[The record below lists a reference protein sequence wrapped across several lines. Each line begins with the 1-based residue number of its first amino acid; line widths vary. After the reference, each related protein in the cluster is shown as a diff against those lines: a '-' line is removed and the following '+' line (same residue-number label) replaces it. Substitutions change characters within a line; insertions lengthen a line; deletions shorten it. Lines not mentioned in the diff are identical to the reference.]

1 MTWNNTG
8 CLNSE
13 KWTTASQKVVIWL
26 FPCSVFGFLLV
37 FGLDETHRHSAIYK
51 VYTSATNTQFVSPRV
66 AVAIFWPE
74 PRRTQARWGMP
85 ELLPERVGPLATIE
99 TSCDERSPLTFPKV
113 LPLSRGKHSFQFS
126 WNVCPVL
133 SCVCFWLQLLSQAW
147 FSLSFWMSLCVYL
160 SFDLSPPGPLSLS
173 PPDSN
178 PAVVGGM
185 FCNLSSAI
193 SVCVCTHV
201 QYILD
206 FSQSFMDCIPT
217 NTRGRQ
223 PNQSRWNWVAPRTRA
238 VKSSQPKLALIRLL
252 CWNTGRRRR
261 SSFLNGP
268 GFTVQLENV
277 FFFFF

>member
-26 FPCSVFGFLLV
+26 FSCSVFGFLLV
-37 FGLDETHRHSAIYK
+37 FGLDETHRHSDIYK

-85 ELLPERVGPLATIE
+85 ELLPERVGPLTAIE

-193 SVCVCTHV
+193 SVCVYACTVHSR
-201 QYILD
+201 L
-206 FSQSFMDCIPT
+206 QSVFYGLYSNKHKRTPTKSEQVELGCTPNKSCEIIPT
-217 NTRGRQ
+217 QTCFDQ
-223 PNQSRWNWVAPRTRA
+223 A
-238 VKSSQPKLALIRLL
+238 ALLKH
-252 CWNTGRRRR
+252 R
-261 SSFLNGP
+261 SPPSIEFS
-268 GFTVQLENV
+268 
-277 FFFFF
+277 